1 MRVEVL
7 DGAGL
12 SRGIGVSRDMGRE
25 NSAAALS
32 GRALPPRD
40 KITLPVDRLRRLLP
54 SLVGLALYALL
65 ATFFLRPIWRM
76 YADHIAPGPGDPILN
91 LYFLKWGMHQIGLGL
106 PNVWDANFFF
116 PMKGTLTL
124 SDHLLGP
131 ALQLFLLRP
140 LVPNAIAGYNLLLW
154 SSFVLTAA
162 STAWVLRQ
170 AGCSRPAAFLGGAL
184 FAFCPYR
191 WSQLWHLQVLLMQ
204 WLPLTL
210 WSFERLLAERTP
222 RRAGWFLLF
231 YLLHVT
237 GGAYL
242 AYMIHVPL
250 AALLVVRLVR
260 DAPSRRDLFAPR
272 SLRLLGVTGLAAL
285 LLVGAIFAPYLRF
298 SRAHKLERNVADI
311 ATYGGAFS
319 SYLSP
324 AMGATYFDGGTKSF
338 LRDRIPMLEAA
349 LTRSEN
355 ALFPGF
361 LALGFGSFAIWA
373 ARGRG
378 GEASGWRRRRMR
390 KAALGAVAGLAVAA
404 ASLTVGDLLTHRGP
418 GRGPL
423 PPEGTWWALGLLA
436 AAGLG
441 GAFYLRRRAGA
452 PPLLDSSRLPPET
465 SDWWLGLALGGGL
478 SFLLSLPAFYV
489 PAMRLLPGLSGMRVS
504 ARFGLFVAFALA
516 AFAARGVDLAVE
528 RIGVW
533 VRSPRGRRVASGAFA
548 AALAAFGCFEL
559 GPRGVRW
566 MRVLTEAEFPPV
578 YSWLAGRPEVRAVAE
593 IPMFANPS
601 ETSYMYYSTAHWKP
615 LANGFS
621 GYDPPI
627 HQELA
632 GRLRT
637 VPARRDLERLRQ
649 LGITHLVIHAGNRKA
664 HLSEGDLQG
673 WVRRM
678 NGEVERVFA
687 APPDFVYAIRPPSE
701 RKPNLAGW

>member
-1 MRVEVL
+1 MAGE
-7 DGAGL
+7 DSAGGKGAEG
-12 SRGIGVSRDMGRE
+12 G
-25 NSAAALS
+25 S
-32 GRALPPRD
+32 GRRD
-40 KITLPVDRLRRLLP
+40 KIVPAVERLRRLLP
-54 SLVGLALYALL
+54 GLLGLALYALL
-65 ATFFLRPIWRM
+65 ATLFLRPIWRVFT
-76 YADHIAPGPGDPILN
+76 DHIAPGPGDPILN

-140 LVPNAIAGYNLLLW
+140 LVPSAIAGYNLLFW
-154 SSFVLTAA
+154 SSFVLTGA

-170 AGCSRPAAFLGGAL
+170 SGCSRPAAFLGGAL

-191 WSQLWHLQVLLMQ
+191 WSQLWHVQVLLMQ

-210 WSFERLLAERTP
+210 WSFDRLLAERTP
-222 RRAGWFLLF
+222 RRAGLFLLF

-250 AALLVVRLVR
+250 AALLAVRLVR
-260 DAPSRRDLFAPR
+260 DTPARRELFAPR
-272 SLRLLGVTGLAAL
+272 SLRLLGVAALAAL
-285 LLVGAIFAPYLRF
+285 LLVGAIFAPYVRY
-298 SRAHKLERNVADI
+298 SRAHKLERNVTDI
-311 ATYGGAFS
+311 ASFGGAFS

-324 AMGATYFDGGTKSF
+324 AMGATYFDGGTKHF
-338 LRDRIPMLEAA
+338 LRDKAPVLEAA

-361 LALGFGSFAIWA
+361 LALGLGFFALWA
-373 ARGRG
+373 VRGRR
-378 GEASGWRRRRMR
+378 GEAPSWWRRRSAS
-390 KAALGAVAGLAVAA
+390 AAAGCLALAV
-404 ASLTVGDLLTHRGP
+404 ASLTVADLLTHRGP

-423 PPEGTWWALGLLA
+423 PAEGVWWTLGLLA
-436 AAGLG
+436 ASGLC
-441 GAFYLRRRAGA
+441 GALYLRRRAGA
-452 PPLLDSSRLPPET
+452 PPLLDRSRLPPET
-465 SDWWLGLALGGGL
+465 ADWWLGLALGGGL
-478 SFLLSLPAFYV
+478 SLLLSLPAFYV

-504 ARFGLFVAFALA
+504 ARFGLFVALALA
-516 AFAARGVDLAVE
+516 AFAARGADLLAE
-528 RIGVW
+528 RIGGKA
-533 VRSPRGRRVASGAFA
+533 RSPRGRRIAIGALSAAVALFA
-548 AALAAFGCFEL
+548 GFEL

-566 MRVLTEAEFPPV
+566 MRVLKESEFPPV
-578 YSWLAGRPEVRAVAE
+578 YAWLAGRPEVRAIAE

-621 GYDPPI
+621 GYDPPL

-632 GRLRT
+632 TRLRT
-637 VPARRDLERLRQ
+637 VPARSDLARLRQ
-649 LGITHLVIHAGNRKA
+649 IGITHLIVHGGNRKA
-664 HLSEGDLQG
+664 NLSESDLAD
-673 WVRRM
+673 WETRM
-678 NGEVERVFA
+678 KGEVERVFVA
-687 APPDFVYAIRPPSE
+687 GRDSVYAIRPPSE

>member
-1 MRVEVL
+1 MRTEVL

-25 NSAAALS
+25 DSAAAPS
-32 GRALPPRD
+32 GRAPPPRD
-40 KITLPVDRLRRLLP
+40 KITLPVERLRRLLP

-191 WSQLWHLQVLLMQ
+191 TSQLWHLQVLLMQ

-210 WSFERLLAERTP
+210 WSFDRLLAERTP

-250 AALLVVRLVR
+250 ATLLLVRIAR
-260 DAPSRRDLFAPR
+260 ADTRRALFAPGSR
-272 SLRLLGVTGLAAL
+272 RVLAPTALAAL
-285 LLVGAIFAPYLRF
+285 LILGAIFAPYLHF
-298 SRAHKLERNVADI
+298 SRSHKLERKVSDI
-311 ATYGGAFS
+311 AMFGGALS
-319 SYLSP
+319 SYFSP
-324 AMGATYFDGGTKSF
+324 AMGAAYFDGGVKF
-338 LRDRIPMLEAA
+338 QLRQRAPSLEGA
-349 LTRSEN
+349 LTRNEN

-361 LALGFGSFAIWA
+361 LALGFGAAALLA
-373 ARGRG
+373 ARGRRRG
-378 GEASGWRRRRMR
+378 ALPWWRERNALGWGA
-390 KAALGAVAGLAVAA
+390 AALASLAVA
-404 ASLTVGDLLTHRGP
+404 SLGVGDALILRGP

-423 PPEGTWWALGLLA
+423 PPEGVWWILGLLA
-436 AAGLG
+436 GVGLAGGLW
-441 GAFYLRRRAGA
+441 LRRRAGA
-452 PPLLDSSRLPPET
+452 PPLLDRDRLPAD
-465 SDWWLGLALGGGL
+465 SADWWLGLALGGSL

-504 ARFGLFVAFALA
+504 ARFGLFVALTLA
-516 AFAARGVDLAVE
+516 AFAARGVDAAAG
-528 RIGVW
+528 RIAAW
-533 VRSPRGRRVASGAFA
+533 ATSPRFRRFA
-548 AALAAFGCFEL
+548 LVGFSAAVTSFAGFEL
-559 GPRGVRW
+559 LPLGIRW